1 MAVKRRFNCT
11 DDEQYLSMTSRLP
24 LGDVTA
30 ENDDV
35 SITAL
40 RRRDRGIRRRC
51 PGRWGRFSSTPSP
64 PWRARS
70 RRGSVGTDPTP

>member
-1 MAVKRRFNCT
+1 M
-11 DDEQYLSMTSRLP
+11 SMTSRLS

-35 SITAL
+35 RITAW
-40 RRRDRGIRRRC
+40 RRRDRGIRLRC
-51 PGRWGRFSSTPSP
+51 PGRWGRFSSTPAP

-70 RRGSVGTDPTP
+70 RRGSVGTDPIP